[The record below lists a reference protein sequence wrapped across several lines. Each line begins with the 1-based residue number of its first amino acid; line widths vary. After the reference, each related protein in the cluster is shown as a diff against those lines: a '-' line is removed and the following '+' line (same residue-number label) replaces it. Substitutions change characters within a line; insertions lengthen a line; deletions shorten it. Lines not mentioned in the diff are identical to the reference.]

1 MIDTPSG
8 ISGNG
13 GNLIKGVDI
22 SAGGCDP
29 WGGTTVAVS
38 SDIWISVAITLIQS
52 VWWRLWEVTDD
63 PEQSGR
69 DEESL
74 TVENV

>member
-13 GNLIKGVDI
+13 GNLIKGVEM
-22 SAGGCDP
+22 SGGGGCGP

-38 SDIWISVAITLIQS
+38 PDIWIPVAIGLVQP
-52 VWWRLWEVTDD
+52 VAEAANAVKWLAER
-63 PEQSGR
+63 SGETAMGKDVR
-69 DEESL
+69 
-74 TVENV
+74 